1 MDFRMSAVPELS
13 VTDAS
18 DLFRALGDETRLRIT
33 ALLSIGELC
42 VCHLQAALGCSQPKV
57 SRHLGV
63 LRAAGVVEAR
73 REGGWVH
80 YRLAQQSDLLRR
92 QQLAAL
98 VAAFDRPAL
107 RRAHERLRAGAGPG
121 CA

>member
-1 MDFRMSAVPELS
+1 MFIASDPSIP
-13 VTDAS
+13 DAS
-18 DLFRALGDETRLRIT
+18 DLFRALADETRLRII

-42 VCHLQAALGCSQPKV
+42 VCHLQTALDCSQPKV

-80 YRLAQQSDLLRR
+80 YRLAPQTSALRR

-98 VAAFDRPAL
+98 GAAFDRPAL
-107 RRAHERLRAGAGPG
+107 RRTHERLRAGAGPG